1 MGGRVHVL
9 QSLIPLELSEPQ
21 TVLGQPTWSGAFVLN
36 TVLMKPGGQVPE
48 PEPDPAMGCTTGPVV
63 SCVPAVPGAANS
75 LVPGGC
81 PVGVTPEL
89 ELAELAGAFPEFTTE
104 LPPDTLHGD
113 ALLPAAIDKTT
124 KKSDNIF

>member
-1 MGGRVHVL
+1 M
-9 QSLIPLELSEPQ
+9 
-21 TVLGQPTWSGAFVLN
+21 LN

-48 PEPDPAMGCTTGPVV
+48 LEPDPAMGCAKLAWPPGVVV
-63 SCVPAVPGAANS
+63 SCVLAVPGAANS

-81 PVGVTPEL
+81 PVGVTPRL
-89 ELAELAGAFPEFTTE
+89 ELDELAGASPEFPPE